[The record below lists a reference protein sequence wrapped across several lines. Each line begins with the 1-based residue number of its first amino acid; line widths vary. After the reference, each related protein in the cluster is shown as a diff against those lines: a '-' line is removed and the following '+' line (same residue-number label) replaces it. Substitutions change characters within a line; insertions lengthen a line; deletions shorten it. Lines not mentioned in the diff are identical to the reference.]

1 MKRLILS
8 LAAAAG
14 LVAGGAASAQDVGLG
29 TVLSQILGYPG
40 AVAQGGYAPGYAPG
54 TVYVDPYGRR
64 IQVDRFGRHIL
75 LESGSAITRRNSPF
89 DFSRARGL
97 DQYGSYVDAS
107 GRRIMI
113 ESDGRHTPMNQI
125 YQVRVDDM
133 GRTIYS
139 IADQPKFVEQ
149 GGQLM
154 AVR

>member
-14 LVAGGAASAQDVGLG
+14 LVAGGAASAQDVG
-29 TVLSQILGYPG
+29 TVLAQILGYPG
-40 AVAQGGYAPGYAPG
+40 AVAQGGYAPG